1 LAIKREFVII
11 IEDASIIKIK
21 TFLNMQF
28 SVPQFIEHEP
38 KIIGPLTFKQVII
51 VAIMLIP
58 CIIFYFVLPFILFL
72 ILSLA
77 CLGLGV
83 MLAVGKVQGIPIT
96 EVLLKSIGFNLKP
109 KKYLWQKT
117 ETKKELTH
125 VFYKKPTM
133 STTLKEEKKEEERLP
148 LKIAEK
154 SRLKKLLTELEIYR
168 STKSQ

>member
-1 LAIKREFVII
+1 
-11 IEDASIIKIK
+11 
-21 TFLNMQF
+21 MQF

-72 ILSLA
+72 LLSLA
-77 CLGLGV
+77 CLGLGIV
-83 MLAVGKVQGIPIT
+83 LALGKIQGIPIT
-96 EVLLKSIGFNLKP
+96 DVLLKSIGFNLKP
-109 KKYLWQKT
+109 KRYIWQKT
-117 ETKKELTH
+117 EIKKELMP
-125 VFYKKPTM
+125 VFHKKPTATPT
-133 STTLKEEKKEEERLP
+133 SLKEKEEEKLP

-168 STKSQ
+168 ATKPK

>member
-1 LAIKREFVII
+1 
-11 IEDASIIKIK
+11 
-21 TFLNMQF
+21 MQF

-72 ILSLA
+72 LLSLA
-77 CLGLGV
+77 CLGLGIV
-83 MLAVGKVQGIPIT
+83 LALGKIQGIPIT
-96 EVLLKSIGFNLKP
+96 DVLLKSIGFNLKP
-109 KKYLWQKT
+109 KRYIWQKT
-117 ETKKELTH
+117 EIKKELMP
-125 VFYKKPTM
+125 VFHKKPTAAPT
-133 STTLKEEKKEEERLP
+133 SLKEKEEEKEKLP

-168 STKSQ
+168 ATKPK